1 MLCSELLQFYNHRK
15 TTFPFS
21 KRSDSDEKV
30 ADKLSTG
37 LRTNPLFQTLPGK
50 WNYEQ
55 EEMFSS
61 REQKQSMVQRVNSS
75 AILERSRMAQ
85 KIMYVYGKDA

>member
-1 MLCSELLQFYNHRK
+1 MFCSELLQFYNHWK

-37 LRTNPLFQTLPGK
+37 VRPNPLLQTLPGK
-50 WNYEQ
+50 WNHER

-61 REQKQSMVQRVNSS
+61 REGKKKQVDGAARQLVRHIGKVQIS
-75 AILERSRMAQ
+75 
-85 KIMYVYGKDA
+85 K